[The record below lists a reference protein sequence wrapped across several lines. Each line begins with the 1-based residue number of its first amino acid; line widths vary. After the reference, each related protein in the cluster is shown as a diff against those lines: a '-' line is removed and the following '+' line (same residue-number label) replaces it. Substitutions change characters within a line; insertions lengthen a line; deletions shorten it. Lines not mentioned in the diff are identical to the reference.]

1 MRSFEEYQRE
11 FANISAGEAI
21 AILSE
26 MGVEKD
32 RIIVSSPSG
41 NVMTT
46 PMRLCFK
53 LPYDHPAREVGPL
66 QFCGGPPGQYN
77 WIEGSLATM
86 VMDHVMHHDAT
97 EERKTRIYGTKVAGL
112 GC

>member
-11 FANISAGEAI
+11 FANLTAGEGI

-26 MGVEKD
+26 LSMAGD
-32 RIIVSSPSG
+32 RIIVPSQVG

-46 PMRLCFK
+46 PMKLCFK
-53 LPYDHPAREVGPL
+53 LPYETPANTVGPL
-66 QFCGGPPGQYN
+66 QFCGGPPGQYD

-86 VMDHVMHHDAT
+86 VMDHVMHHDAV
-97 EERKTRIYGTKVAGL
+97 EERRTRIYGTKIAVSG
-112 GC
+112 